1 MMKWT
6 SYLCLIQR
14 NDKMEPRLNCK
25 QPRSL
30 DIYLAL
36 TLIKKNLQTYEIQDN
51 LKKQTT
57 KEGESS
63 YVPMVSI
70 ETKYQTHSE
79 QIITCSKHPNSSV
92 RL

>member
-25 QPRSL
+25 QPRSF

-36 TLIKKNLQTYEIQDN
+36 TLIKNLQTYEIQDN
-51 LKKQTT
+51 LKKQTA

-70 ETKYQTHSE
+70 ETKYQTRSE
-79 QIITCSKHPNSSV
+79 QILTCCSKHPNGSI